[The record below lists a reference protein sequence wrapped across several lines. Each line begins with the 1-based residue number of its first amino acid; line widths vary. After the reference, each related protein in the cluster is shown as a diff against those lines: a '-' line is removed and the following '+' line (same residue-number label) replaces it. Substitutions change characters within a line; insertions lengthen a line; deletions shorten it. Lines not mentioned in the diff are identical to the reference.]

1 MWNFGDFGEIQ
12 HLSWIRGPKT
22 SKYCKYYVCFPHVAP
37 RARPFSENIGFQA
50 KKLELS
56 QKLHILRKLLIS
68 TKFQEISPQGY
79 FFAGP
84 VKYPLEPY
92 IIVVVSCPFSK
103 TPADAGADFHEKEH
117 FVAQITKFW

>member
-1 MWNFGDFGEIQ
+1 MFGENQ

-37 RARPFSENIGFQA
+37 GARPFTENIGFQVE
-50 KKLELS
+50 KLEFS
-56 QKLHILRKLLIS
+56 QNCIFLWKILIS
-68 TKFQEISPQGY
+68 TKFQEICAEGY

-103 TPADAGADFHEKEH
+103 TPADAGADFHEK
-117 FVAQITKFW
+117 